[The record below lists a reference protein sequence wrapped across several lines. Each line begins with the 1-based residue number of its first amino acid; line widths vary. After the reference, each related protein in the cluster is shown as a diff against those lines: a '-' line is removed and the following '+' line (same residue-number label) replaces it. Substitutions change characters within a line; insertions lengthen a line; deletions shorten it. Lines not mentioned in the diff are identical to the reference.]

1 MARAVLLSRTARI
14 RLPKQ
19 DLWSFLADTD
29 RLNRNIDLSPVH
41 FAPMLDRRRKGHF
54 SAETRSYGRR
64 VRYEEFPFEWIEGRF
79 YQVLRRFSRGPLAEV
94 STGVR
99 LRPVADETDV
109 EVFARIVPRTWF
121 GSIVARTLLARTG
134 IRKTVALAR
143 ALELHVRDP
152 QTHAVPA
159 LPPPERLDA
168 GRLELR
174 TAQLSRSHDA
184 PTLIGRLASH
194 LRTASDLE
202 VTGMRPFELAD
213 RWGVDRMQL
222 LYVFLHAADC
232 GLLDLSWSVLCPVCR
247 TVREDAGQM
256 SQLASRV
263 HCDTCDIAFDTD
275 LARSV
280 EIRFDVN
287 PAVRRAERARYCIGG
302 PANSPSAVAQ
312 LRLEPGEQRSE
323 RIELDPGWLRLRC
336 YQVGSPVACE
346 VGQAGGTLR
355 VECGPGELRVRSSP
369 ATDGA
374 IRLEV
379 ANRLPGEALV
389 VVERERW
396 KDAAAT
402 GALVTSL
409 DGFQDLFPDQGVAP
423 GDEIGIANLAVLF
436 TDLSGSTALYER
448 IGDVRAFAFVQSHF
462 RYLRDAV
469 VRENGGVV
477 KQMGDAVM
485 ATFADAREA
494 WSAAASMQ
502 SGWDDFRRGHLGG
515 DDSVALK
522 VGLHQGPAVMID
534 NDGRIDYFGA
544 TVNLAARVQGCAAG
558 GDIVLSRAV
567 HDDPEV
573 APLLAESDYRCD
585 VFTTGLKGIGEEQT
599 LWRLRRP

>member
-1 MARAVLLSRTARI
+1 MAKAVLLSRKARI

-29 RLNRNIDLSPVH
+29 RLNRNIDLSPVR
-41 FAPMLDRRRKGHF
+41 FAPMLDRRRKGHY

-64 VRYEEFPFEWIEGRF
+64 VRYEEFPFEWVEGRF

-99 LRPVADETDV
+99 LHPAADATEV
-109 EVFARIVPRTWF
+109 EVFARIVPRTRF
-121 GSIVARTLLARTG
+121 GAIAARTLLARTG
-134 IRKTVALAR
+134 IRKTVALAH
-143 ALELHVRDP
+143 ALERHVRDP
-152 QTHAVPA
+152 RAHAVPA
-159 LPPPERLDA
+159 LPPPEQLDA
-168 GRLELR
+168 GRLEFR

-184 PTLIGRLASH
+184 PNLVGRLESH

-213 RWGVDRMQL
+213 RWGADRMQL
-222 LYVFLHAADC
+222 LHVFLHAADC

-247 TVREDAGQM
+247 TAREDAAHIR
-256 SQLASRV
+256 QLPSRV

-312 LRLEPGEQRSE
+312 LRLEPGERRSE
-323 RIELDPGWLRLRC
+323 RLELDPGWLRLRC
-336 YQVGSPVACE
+336 YQVGTPVACE
-346 VGQAGGTLR
+346 VGPAGGTLR
-355 VECGPGELRVRSSP
+355 VDCGPGELRVRDEA

-374 IRLEV
+374 CLLEV

-469 VRENGGVV
+469 VSENGSVV

-502 SGWDDFRRGHLGG
+502 AGWDEFRRRHLG
-515 DDSVALK
+515 DDSVSLK

-534 NDGRIDYFGA
+534 NDGRTDYFGA

-567 HDDPEV
+567 HDDPAV
-573 APLLAESDYRCD
+573 APLLATSGYRCD

>member
-1 MARAVLLSRTARI
+1 MAKAVLLSRKTRI

-29 RLNRNIDLSPVH
+29 RLNRTIDLSPVH
-41 FAPMLDRRRKGHF
+41 FAPTLDRRRKGHY

-79 YQVLRRFSRGPLAEV
+79 YEVLRRFSGGPLTEI

-99 LRPVADETDV
+99 LHPAADDTEV

-121 GSIVARTLLARTG
+121 GAIVARTLLARTG
-134 IRKTVALAR
+134 IRKTVALAH
-143 ALELHVRDP
+143 ALEQHNRDP
-152 QTHAVPA
+152 QAHAVPA
-159 LPPPERLDA
+159 LPPPERLDP

-174 TAQLSRSHDA
+174 TAQLSRSHDS
-184 PTLIGRLASH
+184 PNLIARLESH
-194 LRTASDLE
+194 LRTGSDLE

-213 RWGVDRMQL
+213 RWGADRMEL

-232 GLLDLSWSVLCPVCR
+232 GLLDLTWSVLCPVCR
-247 TVREDAGQM
+247 TVREDSGRLR
-256 SQLASRV
+256 QLPSRV

-302 PANSPSAVAQ
+302 PANSPSVVAQ

-323 RIELDPGWLRLRC
+323 RLDLDAGWLRLRC
-336 YQVGSPVACE
+336 YQVGSPVSCD
-346 VGQAGGTLR
+346 VGSTGAALT
-355 VECGPGELRVRSSP
+355 VECGPGELRLHSAPV
-369 ATDGA
+369 TDGS
-374 IRLEV
+374 IHLEV
-379 ANRLPGEALV
+379 ANRLPGEALI

-402 GALVTSL
+402 GALVMSL
-409 DGFQDLFPDQGVAP
+409 EGFTDLFPDQGVAP

-494 WSAAASMQ
+494 WAAAASMQ
-502 SGWDDFRRGHLGG
+502 AGWDDFRREHLGA
-515 DDSVALK
+515 DDSVLLK

-534 NDGRIDYFGA
+534 NEGSVDYFGA
-544 TVNLAARVQGCAAG
+544 TVNLAARVQGCANG

-573 APLLAESDYRCD
+573 GALLALPDYRCD
-585 VFTTGLKGIGEEQT
+585 VFTAGLKGIDEEQT